1 MDPAPQTDS
10 EEIERLIA
18 ICEAQLRAKVQEA
31 RLRAKAVAKANA
43 TTEAERLI
51 SLCEEP
57 ALLWQ
62 HDVALEHPGEPFG
75 MIA

>member
-10 EEIERLIA
+10 EETERLIA
-18 ICEAQLRAKVQEA
+18 ICAAQLRAKVQEA

-43 TTEAERLI
+43 TTQAECLI